1 MIQFRETEADG
12 AGVFDGDGAKALEID
27 GNGVVLSVEDIDGDD
42 SGAVRT
48 LQVSLA
54 ELLAREEL
62 AAALAEV
69 KTVLETRASRFV
81 TWTVREGDSF
91 RPFAGWLH
99 PNGGDHVLGVLR
111 WFGV

>member
-1 MIQFRETEADG
+1 MIQLPEAAADSG
-12 AGVFDGDGAKALEID
+12 GVFDGDGAKALEID
-27 GNGVVLSVEDIDGDD
+27 GNGVVLSVEDIDGDE
-42 SGAVRT
+42 GAVRV

-99 PNGGDHVLGVLR
+99 PNGGDHVIGVLR